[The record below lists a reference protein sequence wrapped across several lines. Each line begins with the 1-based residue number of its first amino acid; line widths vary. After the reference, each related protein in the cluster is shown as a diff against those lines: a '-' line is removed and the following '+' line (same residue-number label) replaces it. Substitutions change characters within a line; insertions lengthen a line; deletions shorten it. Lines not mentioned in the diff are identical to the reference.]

1 MEIALSKAAI
11 KFLEKSSAKEV
22 ERIREKLSDLL
33 SEIEAEGMVPSNDL
47 DIKALKGEWKGYLRM
62 RVGKVRVIFTI
73 NTELDELQIYDID
86 FRGNIYG

>member
-33 SEIEAEGMVPSNDL
+33 SVIEAEGMVSSNDL

-73 NTELDELQIYDID
+73 NAELDELQIYDID